1 MKKQASALALVAAL
15 TAGSVG
21 PANAQLATFDA
32 SQAANVAKQL
42 ASAKEQLDQLQQ
54 TYQTVTKQLQ
64 KAEAAYNAVTGT
76 RNLGDVFN
84 NPLLRQYLPTDMK
97 KVYDRAQ
104 QGGYKGISGS
114 VDAILASE
122 LLTGTSAQRAAAI
135 RERERNGAAT
145 LKLVGDDAFEG
156 AKERLKQLDQLQGKI
171 NETEDPKAIA
181 DLQARL
187 AVEQANIANEAI
199 KLQLLQMAAQ
209 AEEKL
214 IQQQK
219 LEYGRGMLNSSS
231 TKMSRIK

>member
-1 MKKQASALALVAAL
+1 MMKQVSTLALVAAL
-15 TAGSVG
+15 TLAAVA
-21 PANAQLATFDA
+21 PANAQMATFDA

-42 ASAKEQLDQLQQ
+42 ASAKEQLDQLKS
-54 TYQTVTKQLQ
+54 TYDTVTSQLR
-64 KAEAAYNAVTGT
+64 KAEAAYDAVTGT

-84 NPLLRQYLPTDMK
+84 NPLVRQYLPADMK

-122 LLTGTSAQRAAAI
+122 LLTGSAAQRAAAI
-135 RERERNGAAT
+135 RDRERNGAAT
-145 LKLVGDDAFEG
+145 LKLVGDDAYAG
-156 AKERLKQLDQLQGKI
+156 AKMRLEQLDQLQGKI

-187 AVEQANIANEAI
+187 AVEQANIANEAV

-219 LEYGRGMLNSSS
+219 VEYGRSMLSSS
-231 TKMSRIK
+231 SSKMSRIK